1 MDLAKCVG
9 THGLLQR
16 HILVG
21 GPTQA
26 TVPFRSWDSVRDV
39 APFQAQSR
47 NHVHGNYVAPWTV
60 CDVQW
65 AMDFTSMTMLCISSV
80 CVSCYRCSLSSGHCE
95 PSSSCHSSYFCE
107 LELLCD
113 RDGCVADA
121 AALPRDSDNAT
132 SSSSSDRKSSGL
144 SRKHLLNPGYH
155 TTAVECRRIRC
166 LFRQPQVKAQLED
179 SALHSAE
186 NQRYSQFCQKH
197 DVLDPNGTSEDIT
210 GRRGRKAW
218 PKGVV
223 GKRTCRNRKAFFRWL
238 NFSWDLRIEE

>member
-1 MDLAKCVG
+1 MHNVDLAKCVG

-16 HILVG
+16 HIFVG

-121 AALPRDSDNAT
+121 AALPRDSDNGT

-144 SRKHLLNPGYH
+144 SRRHL
-155 TTAVECRRIRC
+155 
-166 LFRQPQVKAQLED
+166 PQSRLSHNSSWVSSHSLSFPLAASD
-179 SALHSAE
+179 STIGGLSA
-186 NQRYSQFCQKH
+186 
-197 DVLDPNGTSEDIT
+197 
-210 GRRGRKAW
+210 A
-218 PKGVV
+218 
-223 GKRTCRNRKAFFRWL
+223 
-238 NFSWDLRIEE
+238 